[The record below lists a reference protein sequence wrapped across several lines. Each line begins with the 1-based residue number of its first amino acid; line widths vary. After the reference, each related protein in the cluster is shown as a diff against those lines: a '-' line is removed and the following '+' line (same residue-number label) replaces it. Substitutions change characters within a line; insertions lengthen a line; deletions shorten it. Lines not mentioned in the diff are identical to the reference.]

1 MYINCSGFQLKGIDF
16 LLLFFVCVDFWVSDM
31 MQLSH
36 KRKVTV
42 QEFKGKPLVSLRE
55 FFTKEGKELPTS
67 KGTLLFPII
76 IMCYVM

>member
-1 MYINCSGFQLKGIDF
+1 M
-16 LLLFFVCVDFWVSDM
+16 DFWVSDM

-76 IMCYVM
+76 TALYVLCDVRQGIKFEATADLF